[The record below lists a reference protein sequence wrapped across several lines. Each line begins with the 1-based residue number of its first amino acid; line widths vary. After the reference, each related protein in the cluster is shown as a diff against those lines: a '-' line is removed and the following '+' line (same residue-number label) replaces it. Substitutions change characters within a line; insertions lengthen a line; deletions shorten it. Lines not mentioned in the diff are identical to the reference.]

1 MKVDSILSNGIL
13 CRKKVVHVS
22 IKRILL
28 SVHWDYERMFHH
40 ELLLFDHHT
49 INNKKYYTRLDQ
61 LKSIIHIRKKES
73 LTTNKRSLIMK
84 SCKILER
91 FLRILLLSFV
101 STIIKLCKN
110 FQDWRKWM
118 FETRNEY
125 YSSRMIYIYIYLNL
139 FQIFPTAHTASV
151 ERDRKRQTRRTK
163 PVLQRNII
171 LATRTINEFP
181 KFLKQKL
188 G

>member
-1 MKVDSILSNGIL
+1 M
-13 CRKKVVHVS
+13 
-22 IKRILL
+22 
-28 SVHWDYERMFHH
+28 
-40 ELLLFDHHT
+40 
-49 INNKKYYTRLDQ
+49 
-61 LKSIIHIRKKES
+61 
-73 LTTNKRSLIMK
+73 
-84 SCKILER
+84 ER

-163 PVLQRNII
+163 PVHHPRYSCHQRISKISEAKAWII
-171 LATRTINEFP
+171 SWKAKRTIYLFHRNDCQTRFHFQYISLSLSYLILFP
-181 KFLKQKL
+181 FSTIR
-188 G
+188 